1 MDSQAAKFSDWLNK
15 IKDDYERVEGWSIT
29 ITELG
34 RRLGIKQST
43 ISTWING
50 TRQPSYQNLLELA
63 EKTGDYSILGYFG
76 YALDSL
82 PPSVRS
88 SIDAAAAEIVKA
100 YKDRGVTDFES
111 PAAVNIAIDILN
123 RFGWIVKVNPG

>member
-1 MDSQAAKFSDWLNK
+1 MDSQAAKFSAWLNK
-15 IKDDYERVEGWSIT
+15 IKDDYERVEGRPIT

-34 RRLGIKQST
+34 RRLGVKQTT

-50 TRQPSYQNLLELA
+50 TRQPSYQNVLELA

-76 YALDSL
+76 YALDSI
-82 PPSVRS
+82 PPGLRS

-111 PAAVNIAIDILN
+111 PLALSIAIEILS
-123 RFGWIVKVNPG
+123 RFGWNFSINSG